1 MRDLTFTDGPMFQHL
16 MGNEE
21 ICKGVVE
28 RVLGL
33 KVTEVEN
40 IVTEQSIEPR
50 LGSHG
55 VRLDA
60 MMAADGRTYDVE
72 VQTYQQGRL
81 ARRLRYYQASL
92 DVTALGKGR
101 DYDLLPETYV
111 AFICTG
117 DFLGTKLPISTLDIC
132 CREALDFD
140 CRHGFRWVILD
151 ASRWREVAAGP
162 LRDLLAFVD
171 TGRAPGNDELI
182 DLIESEMAE
191 ANANARWK
199 ESMMPFL
206 TVEDDARIQ
215 ASISYEDGRSKGL
228 AEGRSEGLAEG
239 RSEGLA
245 EGRSEGEAAMAALME
260 RLFAEGRTVDAQRA
274 AVDSDVRTRLLKEY
288 GL

>member
-1 MRDLTFTDGPMFQHL
+1 MEMRDLTFTDGPMFQHL

-28 RVLGL
+28 RVLGE
-33 KVTEVEN
+33 KIISVDN

-60 MMAADGRTYDVE
+60 MLAADGRVYDIE
-72 VQTYQQGRL
+72 LQSYRRGRL
-81 ARRLRYYQASL
+81 AKRLRYYQASL
-92 DVTALGKGR
+92 DVEALGKGR
-101 DYDLLPETYV
+101 DYDLLPETYLI
-111 AFICTG
+111 FICTD
-117 DFLGTKLPISTLDIC
+117 DFLGTKLPVSTLDIR
-132 CREALDFD
+132 CREQPDFD
-140 CRHGFRWVILD
+140 CGHGFRWVILD
-151 ASRWREVAAGP
+151 ASRWREIAGGP
-162 LRDLLAFVD
+162 LRDLLRFVD
-171 TGRAPGNDELI
+171 TGTTPQDDSLI
-182 DLIESEMAE
+182 RLIEDEMACINID
-191 ANANARWK
+191 AAWK

-215 ASISYEDGRSKGL
+215 ARISYED
-228 AEGRSEGLAEG
+228 GRSEGLAEG

-260 RLFAEGRTVDAQRA
+260 RLFAESRTEDARRA
-274 AVDSDVRTRLLKEY
+274 AADADIRARLLKEY

>member
-1 MRDLTFTDGPMFQHL
+1 MEMRDLTFTDGPMFQHL

-101 DYDLLPETYV
+101 DYDL
-111 AFICTG
+111 
-117 DFLGTKLPISTLDIC
+117 
-132 CREALDFD
+132 
-140 CRHGFRWVILD
+140 
-151 ASRWREVAAGP
+151 
-162 LRDLLAFVD
+162 
-171 TGRAPGNDELI
+171 
-182 DLIESEMAE
+182 
-191 ANANARWK
+191 
-199 ESMMPFL
+199 
-206 TVEDDARIQ
+206 
-215 ASISYEDGRSKGL
+215 
-228 AEGRSEGLAEG
+228 
-239 RSEGLA
+239 
-245 EGRSEGEAAMAALME
+245 
-260 RLFAEGRTVDAQRA
+260 
-274 AVDSDVRTRLLKEY
+274 
-288 GL
+288 

>member
-1 MRDLTFTDGPMFQHL
+1 MEMRDLTFTDGPMFQHL

-140 CRHGFRWVILD
+140 CRHGFQWVILD

-215 ASISYEDGRSKGL
+215 ARISYED
-228 AEGRSEGLAEG
+228 
-239 RSEGLA
+239 
-245 EGRSEGEAAMAALME
+245 GRSEGEAAMAALME

-274 AVDSDVRTRLLKEY
+274 AVDADVRTRLLKEY

>member
-1 MRDLTFTDGPMFQHL
+1 MEIRDLTFTDGPMFQHL
-16 MGNEE
+16 MGNEK

-33 KVTEVEN
+33 KIAEVEN

-92 DVTALGKGR
+92 DVAALGKGR
-101 DYDLLPETYV
+101 DYDRLPDTYV

-117 DFLGTKLPISTLDIC
+117 DFLGTGRPVSTLDIR
-132 CREALDFD
+132 CREVPDFD
-140 CRHGFRWVILD
+140 CGHGFRWVILN
-151 ASRWREVAAGP
+151 ASRWHEIVPGP

-171 TGRAPGNDELI
+171 TGRIPDNDGLI
-182 DLIESEMAE
+182 GLIESEMAE

-215 ASISYEDGRSKGL
+215 ARIRYEDGK
-228 AEGRSEGLAEG
+228 
-239 RSEGLA
+239 A
-245 EGRSEGEAAMAALME
+245 EGRSEGEATMAALME
-260 RLFAEGRTVDAQRA
+260 RLFAEGRLDDARQAAIDTGTRA
-274 AVDSDVRTRLLKEY
+274 RLLKEY

>member
-151 ASRWREVAAGP
+151 ASRWDSLEPGPMRRLLQFVATGVVP
-162 LRDLLAFVD
+162 RDDALLSLVS
-171 TGRAPGNDELI
+171 DEM
-182 DLIESEMAE
+182 DA
-191 ANANARWK
+191 ANADAAWK
-199 ESMMPFL
+199 EEMMPFL
-206 TVEDDARIQ
+206 TLEEDAKIQ
-215 ASISYEDGRSKGL
+215 ARISYEDGK
-228 AEGRSEGLAEG
+228 AEGR
-239 RSEGLA
+239 
-245 EGRSEGEAAMAALME
+245 
-260 RLFAEGRTVDAQRA
+260 V
-274 AVDSDVRTRLLKEY
+274 
-288 GL
+288 